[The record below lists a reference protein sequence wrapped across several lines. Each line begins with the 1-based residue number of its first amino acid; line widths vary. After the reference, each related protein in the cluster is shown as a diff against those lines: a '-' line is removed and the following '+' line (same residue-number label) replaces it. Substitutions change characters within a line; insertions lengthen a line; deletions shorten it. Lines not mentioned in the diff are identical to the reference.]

1 MTCATLRLSRTLRL
15 VALGVTGVA
24 MALLTACGNLSK
36 KEDDSAQ
43 AAAPGGE
50 DPLRYRA
57 KVHTEL
63 GANYFQRGQMSV
75 ALEELREAIRLDPKY
90 GVAHSILGLVH
101 ADLGEFAK
109 ADAAFQ
115 QAVAMAPAEGDIR
128 NNYGSYLC
136 RQGRPKEGLEQF
148 DAALRLPLYQTPQVA
163 LENAGS
169 CALAA
174 SMIRPAETY
183 FARLVQI
190 QPFYSRG
197 YQGLA
202 AVGMKTARFDEVR
215 KQVRMALSAQ
225 PLTAELYY
233 YGACAERQ
241 LGDRAAEDSYVQQ
254 LKSRFADS
262 PLNARLQKGVCE

>member
-1 MTCATLRLSRTLRL
+1 MTFANLRASYSRKLLAIGLAGIT
-15 VALGVTGVA
+15 
-24 MALLTACGNLSK
+24 MALLSSCSNLARK
-36 KEDDSAQ
+36 DDDSAQ
-43 AAAPGGE
+43 TAAPGGE

-115 QAVAMAPAEGDIR
+115 QAISVAPAEGDIR

-215 KQVRMALSAQ
+215 KQVRMALNAQ
-225 PLTAELYY
+225 PLTPELYY

-241 LGDRAAEDSYVQQ
+241 LGDRAAEDSYAQQ

-262 PLNARLQKGVCE
+262 PFNARLQKGACE

>member
-1 MTCATLRLSRTLRL
+1 MASATLRQSHPIRL
-15 VALGVTGVA
+15 LVVGVAGVALT
-24 MALLTACGNLSK
+24 LLTACGNMAK
-36 KEDDSAQ
+36 KDDDSVANT
-43 AAAPGGE
+43 APGGE

-115 QAVAMAPAEGDIR
+115 QAITVAPTEGDIR

-136 RQGRPKEGLEQF
+136 RQGRPKDGLEQF
-148 DAALRLPLYQTPQVA
+148 DAALRQPLYQTPQVA

-174 SMIRPAETY
+174 SMIRPAEAY

-215 KQVRMALSAQ
+215 KQVRMALNAQ

-241 LGDRAAEDSYVQQ
+241 LGDRAAEDSYAQQ
-254 LKSRFADS
+254 LKSRYADS
-262 PLNARLQKGVCE
+262 PLNARLQKGACE

>member
-1 MTCATLRLSRTLRL
+1 MRITTLRRWTALL
-15 VALGVTGVA
+15 VATS
-24 MALLTACGNLSK
+24 ALLLAACGNMATGGK
-36 KEDDSAQ
+36 ADE
-43 AAAPGGE
+43 APQNTSQTGGE

-63 GANYFQRGQMSV
+63 GANYFQRGQMAV

-90 GVAHSILGLVH
+90 GMAHSMLGLVH

-115 QAVAMAPAEGDIR
+115 QAVAVAPGEGDIR

-136 RQGRPKEGLEQF
+136 RQNRAREGLDQF
-148 DAALRLPLYQTPQVA
+148 EAALRLPLYQTPQIA
-163 LENAGS
+163 LENAGN

-174 SMIRPAETY
+174 SMIRPAEGY
-183 FARLVQI
+183 YARLVQV

-202 AVGMKTARFDEVR
+202 AVAMKTARFDEVR
-215 KQVRMALSAQ
+215 KQVRLAQNAQ

-233 YGACAERQ
+233 FGACAERQ
-241 LGDRAAEDSYVQQ
+241 LGDRAAEESYVQQ

-262 PLNARLQKGVCE
+262 PLNGKLQRGACE

>member
-1 MTCATLRLSRTLRL
+1 MASVTLRQSHPIRL
-15 VALGVTGVA
+15 LVVGVAGVALT
-24 MALLTACGNLSK
+24 LLTACGNMAK
-36 KEDDSAQ
+36 KDDDSVTN
-43 AAAPGGE
+43 AAPGGE

-115 QAVAMAPAEGDIR
+115 QAITVAPTEGDIR

-136 RQGRPKEGLEQF
+136 RQGRPKDGLEQF
-148 DAALRLPLYQTPQVA
+148 DAALRQPLYQTPQVA

-174 SMIRPAETY
+174 SMIRPAEAY

-215 KQVRMALSAQ
+215 KQVRMALNAQ

-241 LGDRAAEDSYVQQ
+241 LGDRAAEDSYAQQ
-254 LKSRFADS
+254 LKSRYADS
-262 PLNARLQKGVCE
+262 PLNARLQKGACE

>member
-1 MTCATLRLSRTLRL
+1 MTSAILRPSGPLRVL
-15 VALGVTGVA
+15 AIGLAGLAL
-24 MALLTACGNLSK
+24 ALLAACGSLAK
-36 KEDDSAQ
+36 KDDDGTQSV
-43 AAAPGGE
+43 APGGE

-75 ALEELREAIRLDPKY
+75 ALEELREAVRLDPKY

-115 QAVAMAPAEGDIR
+115 QAVAVAPAEGDIR

-174 SMIRPAETY
+174 SMIRPAEAY
-183 FARLVQI
+183 FSRLVQV

-215 KQVRMALSAQ
+215 KQVRMALNAQ
-225 PLTAELYY
+225 PVTAELYY

-262 PLNARLQKGVCE
+262 PLGARLQKGVCE